1 MPKIETATLSQH
13 RDWRRSQLIDA
24 AAAIALESGGDAVTV
39 AAVAARAG
47 LSRTSVYEY
56 FASSADLAA
65 DLVIEELTTFGKELE
80 KISAVGQTPTEA
92 IDLWIEGSLQYIAD
106 GRHLLAKALNAID
119 LPRNRGAAIGMAHK
133 ALLAPLRSKLE
144 ELGISDI
151 NFALTLI
158 QSTTDGA
165 SRRIES
171 GDDAELVIKSTRE
184 FCIAGLTAL
193 AR

>member
-1 MPKIETATLSQH
+1 MPKIVTETLAQH

-24 AAAIALESGGDAVTV
+24 ASAIALESGGAAVTV

-65 DLVIEELTTFGKELE
+65 DLVIEELKIFGDELA
-80 KISAVGQTPTEA
+80 KISAEGESPIES
-92 IDLWIEGSLQYIAD
+92 IDLWITGSLRYIAD

-119 LPRNRGAAIGMAHK
+119 LPRNRAAAIGAAHG

-144 ELGISDI
+144 ELGVKDAS
-151 NFALTLI
+151 FALSLL

-165 SRRIES
+165 SKRIER
-171 GDDAELVIKSTRE
+171 GDDAELVISTTRE
-184 FCIAGLTAL
+184 FCIAGVKAL

>member
-1 MPKIETATLSQH
+1 M
-13 RDWRRSQLIDA
+13 
-24 AAAIALESGGDAVTV
+24 AITPHQSPFNW
-39 AAVAARAG
+39 
-47 LSRTSVYEY
+47 RTSVYEY

-65 DLVIEELTTFGKELE
+65 DLVIEELNSFAQELKE
-80 KISAVGQTPTEA
+80 ISAAGQTPTEA

-133 ALLAPLRSKLE
+133 ALLAPLRGKLE

-171 GDDAELVIKSTRE
+171 GDDAELVIKTTRE

>member
-1 MPKIETATLSQH
+1 MPKIETQTLAEH
-13 RDWRRSQLIDA
+13 RDWRRNQLIEA
-24 AAAIALESGGDAVTV
+24 AAAIALESGGEAITV

-65 DLVIEELTTFGKELE
+65 DLIIEELKNFGDELAT
-80 KISAVGQTPTEA
+80 ISAQGESAIQS
-92 IDLWIEGSLQYIAD
+92 IDLWIVGSLQYIAD

-119 LPRNRGAAIGMAHK
+119 LPRNRGAAIGAAHG
-133 ALLAPLRSKLE
+133 ALLAPLKSKLTE
-144 ELGISDI
+144 MGVKDTG
-151 NFALTLI
+151 FALTLI

-171 GDDAELVIKSTRE
+171 GDDAELVIKTTRE

>member
-1 MPKIETATLSQH
+1 MPKIETQTLSQH

-24 AAAIALESGGDAVTV
+24 AAAIALESGGEAITV

-65 DLVIEELTTFGKELE
+65 DLIIDELTSFAHEL
-80 KISAVGQTPTEA
+80 KNISEAGETPAQA

-119 LPRNRGAAIGMAHK
+119 LPRNRSAAIGAAHG

-171 GDDAELVIKSTRE
+171 GDDAELVIRSTRE

>member
-1 MPKIETATLSQH
+1 MPKIETQTLAEH
-13 RDWRRSQLIDA
+13 RDWRRNQLIEA
-24 AAAIALESGGDAVTV
+24 AAAIALESGGEAITV

-65 DLVIEELTTFGKELE
+65 DLIIEELKNFGDELAT
-80 KISAVGQTPTEA
+80 ISAQGESA
-92 IDLWIEGSLQYIAD
+92 IDSIDLWINGSLQYIAD

-119 LPRNRGAAIGMAHK
+119 LPRNRSAAIGAAHG
-133 ALLAPLRSKLE
+133 ALLAPLKSKLDE
-144 ELGISDI
+144 MGVKDIS
-151 NFALTLI
+151 FALTLI

-171 GDDAELVIKSTRE
+171 GDDAEHVITTTRE

-193 AR
+193 IR

>member
-1 MPKIETATLSQH
+1 MPKIETETLSQH

-24 AAAIALESGGDAVTV
+24 AAAIALESGGGAVTV

-65 DLVIEELTTFGKELE
+65 DLVIEELNSFAQELKE
-80 KISAVGQTPTEA
+80 ISAAGQTPTEA

-171 GDDAELVIKSTRE
+171 GDEAELVIKTTRE

>member
-24 AAAIALESGGDAVTV
+24 AAAIALESGGAAITV

-65 DLVIEELTTFGKELE
+65 DLVIDELNAFAHELK
-80 KISAVGQTPTEA
+80 KISEAGSSPIEA

-119 LPRNRGAAIGMAHK
+119 LPRNRSAAIGMAHG
-133 ALLAPLRSKLE
+133 ALLAPLRAKLE

-171 GDDAELVIKSTRE
+171 GDDAELVIQSTRE
-184 FCIAGLTAL
+184 FCTAGLTAL

>member
-1 MPKIETATLSQH
+1 MPKIATESLASH
-13 RDWRRSQLIDA
+13 RDWRRNQLIEA
-24 AAAIALESGGDAVTV
+24 AAAIALESGGEAITV
-39 AAVAARAG
+39 SAVAARAG

-65 DLVIEELTTFGKELE
+65 DLIIEELKNFGNELAS
-80 KISAVGQTPTEA
+80 ISAEGQSATDS

-119 LPRNRGAAIGMAHK
+119 LPRNRGAAIGAAHG
-133 ALLAPLRSKLE
+133 ALLAPLKSKLAE
-144 ELGISDI
+144 MGVKDI
-151 NFALTLI
+151 GFALTLI

-171 GDDAELVIKSTRE
+171 GDDAELVIKTTRE
-184 FCIAGLTAL
+184 FCIAGLSAL